1 MIRILLSVS
10 LFVLLFS
17 SCQPSRDLLYLKDI
31 GTAVETHPLN
41 VPSGEYKVQ
50 PSDILYIRIFSLN
63 QDIVNLFNPGM
74 SNNQGN
80 TQYMNQSNLYFQG
93 YVVNDSGYV
102 KIPVIGPQNVLNKSE
117 SEIEAM
123 LEAAVKEYVLDGTV
137 LVKLAGMKVTILGEV
152 KSPGMHYLYQ
162 KEATIFDALA
172 IANDLTDYANRSN
185 ILILRADPNGTK
197 SYRINIK
204 DKNILTSPAFYLQPN
219 DMIYVEPIETKGVR
233 LVVQDYATVV
243 SVITTTITA
252 ISSTITT
259 IVLINSLLKN

>member
-10 LFVLLFS
+10 LFLLLFS
-17 SCQPSRDLLYLKDI
+17 SCKVNRDLLYLKDI
-31 GTAVETHPLN
+31 GTAVENHPFN
-41 VPSGEYKVQ
+41 APSGDYKIQSADV
-50 PSDILYIRIFSLN
+50 LYIRIFSLN

-74 SNNQGN
+74 SSNQQSS
-80 TQYMNQSNLYFQG
+80 QYMNQSSLYFQG

-102 KIPVIGPQNVLNKSE
+102 KMPVIGNQYVLNKTE
-117 SEIEAM
+117 AEIEAM
-123 LEAAVKEYVLDGTV
+123 IETAVKEYVVDGSV

-162 KEATIFDALA
+162 KEATVFDALA

-185 ILILRADPNGTK
+185 ILILRAEPNGTK

-243 SVITTTITA
+243 SVVTTTITA